1 MSAALKLKTNS
12 ELIENLTEVLYS
24 IEHNRNKS
32 KKLKEEFK
40 TFNVSPGE
48 VSKILNNPKDE
59 VQLLAEES
67 NLKFLCALTICLFN
81 VTFADSV
88 DPSNY
93 FTDRE
98 IKEIK
103 STFQGHI
110 KEKLTFPLTFSE
122 VSKSPN
128 DEDYFFYTKAST
140 VKDWQDSGLIQ
151 YNFEAQREARTRTD
165 KQTGEIVLQ
174 PKVFP
179 ESVEEIADLI
189 KKGKLIS
196 SVLTFSARLGTS
208 DSGEELI
215 YNEKDRTLT
224 ITEGTLLDIIDGF
237 HRTTGIVLAL
247 SKDPSLDMIF
257 KINILNLSTPQEQE
271 HFAQNNNTNPV
282 GKGRLKQLKESRQAD
297 FIVKQIQSNS
307 DLGDYISKSDR
318 ISPRSNLLVTYNVL
332 SDAIDEIFNVKD
344 KPTAMK
350 VADYLSEF
358 FDKLM
363 LNNSEAFM
371 TDIANIREKSI
382 ININTMFYG
391 YVLLA
396 KRFYDNKIKL
406 TKLQPVIKS
415 IDFSRDNEMLQ
426 FLGILDENKRVTG
439 FAGKKIMDYF
449 KNLSIE

>member
-128 DEDYFFYTKAST
+128 DEDYFFYVKAST
-140 VKDWQDSGLIQ
+140 VKEWQDSGLIQ